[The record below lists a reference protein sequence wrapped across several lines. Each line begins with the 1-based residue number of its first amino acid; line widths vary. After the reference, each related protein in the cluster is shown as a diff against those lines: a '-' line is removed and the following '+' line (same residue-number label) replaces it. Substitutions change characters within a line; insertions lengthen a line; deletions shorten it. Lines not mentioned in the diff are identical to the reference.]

1 MKDSNNVTMNI
12 RASEI
17 KDLNSVMGI
26 YERARRFMQAQGNSN
41 QWINGYPS
49 EELIKQE
56 IGNNHSF
63 VCENENGEIVGTFC
77 FIIGDD
83 PTYTRIDNGKWLN
96 DHPYGTIHRLASSGK
111 EKGVSDKCIQW
122 CFTQCKNIRADTH
135 HDNTIMQS
143 ILKKHGFEECGIIYI
158 SNGTARIAYHKC
170 D

>member
-1 MKDSNNVTMNI
+1 MNI
-12 RASEI
+12 RASKI

-26 YERARRFMQAQGNSN
+26 YERARRFMQEQGNSN

-49 EELIKQE
+49 EELIRQE
-56 IGNNHSF
+56 ISNDHSF

-96 DHPYGTIHRLASSGK
+96 DYPYGTIHRLASSGK
-111 EKGVSDKCIQW
+111 EKGISDKCIQW

-135 HDNTIMQS
+135 HDNTIMQA

-158 SNGTARIAYHKC
+158 SNGTPRIAYHKC

>member
-1 MKDSNNVTMNI
+1 MNI

-26 YERARRFMQAQGNSN
+26 YERARRFMQEQGNSN

-49 EELIKQE
+49 EELIRQE

-96 DHPYGTIHRLASSGK
+96 EYLYGTIHRLASSGK
-111 EKGVSDKCIQW
+111 EKGISDKCIQW
-122 CFTQCKNIRADTH
+122 CLTQCKNIRADTH

-143 ILKKHGFEECGIIYI
+143 ILKKHGFEKCGIIYL
-158 SNGTARIAYHKC
+158 SDGRPRIAYHKY